1 MLAKPDYMEYAEDGS
16 MRKIFCKVCGKQIAG
31 MIDKVD
37 KTGETVTQFKRFPV
51 YAEAKLR
58 HSDGS
63 FHVTNGCRHC
73 FMKLEYKTGQLVY
86 EADMAEM
93 QMPADKWVEAV
104 VAVDTSGAG
113 LL

>member
-1 MLAKPDYMEYAEDGS
+1 MLVRPDYIEADDSGVI
-16 MRKIFCKVCGKQIAG
+16 KGIFCKVCGTKIAG
-31 MIDKVD
+31 MIDKP
-37 KTGETVTQFKRFPV
+37 KGSGLALKFKRFPM

-63 FHVTNGCRHC
+63 FHVTNGCKKC
-73 FMKLEYKTGQLVY
+73 FMKLEYKIGQEIY

-93 QMPADKWVEAV
+93 NMPADRWVEAV